1 MVDLVIITMITVI
14 KITVT
19 CRRNSMEKKKKKK
32 QTNKETWLDSEIGQV
47 NATNKTTE
55 SISFMLRKTV
65 AITL

>member
-19 CRRNSMEKKKKKK
+19 CRRNSMEKKKKK